1 MNWLCLPQ
9 VLTMSSDMT
18 NEALDLICAERPCRL
33 EEAQVPQAAWERL
46 QCWLHTSSCQLE
58 SGRPLV
64 LEPGVVYQKG
74 KRNSVL
80 CPGVKVTSSSAS
92 VYRHENQDPVKVRGL
107 PEA

>member
-1 MNWLCLPQ
+1 MNLLCLPQ

-18 NEALDLICAERPCRL
+18 NEAPDLICVERPCRL
-33 EEAQVPQAAWERL
+33 EEARVPQPAWKRL

-64 LEPGVVYQKG
+64 LELGVVHPE
-74 KRNSVL
+74 RESNAVL
-80 CPGVKVTSSSAS
+80 CPGLDATSSSAF
-92 VYRHENQDPVKVRGL
+92 VYRDENQDPVKVRGL